1 MRQQTLAEVG
11 FDRYR
16 KKTRRDV
23 FLEEMDRVVP
33 WDELF
38 KLLGPKY
45 PKGKRGRPPI
55 GLERMLRL
63 YFLQQWFDLSDPAAE
78 EALYDSHAM
87 RRFVGIDLGRE
98 RAPDETTLCKF
109 RRFLERHDFGSKV
122 MAIVREH
129 LEAHGVQV
137 CKGTMVDAT
146 ILAAPSSTKNK
157 ARSRDPEM
165 GSTKKGNRWH
175 FGMKAHIGVDSKTK
189 QIHSVEATAAN
200 VHDSQVLGA
209 LLHGEETRIWG
220 DKAYVGQRE
229 VIRSVAARA
238 QDFTLRK
245 AARGRPL
252 TEAEKRGNR
261 TKSRVRARVEHPF
274 LVMKKK
280 FGFEKVRYRGLAKN
294 AHRLRVV
301 CALVNL
307 YTARRPVLAALPV

>member
-252 TEAEKRGNR
+252 TEAEKFSMPIDTRTRNASPTHNRGCVKVGVSQLR
-261 TKSRVRARVEHPF
+261 KSRCLLTAGRRGGRRSAR
-274 LVMKKK
+274 
-280 FGFEKVRYRGLAKN
+280 G
-294 AHRLRVV
+294 
-301 CALVNL
+301 
-307 YTARRPVLAALPV
+307 

>member
-1 MRQQTLAEVG
+1 MRQQTFAEIG
-11 FDRYR
+11 FDQYR

-33 WDELF
+33 WAELL

-45 PKGKRGRPPI
+45 PKGERGRPPI

-109 RRFLERHDFGSKV
+109 RRFLEFHDFGSKV

-137 CKGTMVDAT
+137 RQGTIVDAT

-157 ARSRDPEM
+157 ARARDPEM

-220 DKAYVGQRE
+220 DKAYVGQRD
-229 VIRSVAARA
+229 VIRAVAARA

-294 AHRLRVV
+294 AHRVRVV
-301 CALVNL
+301 CALINL
-307 YTARRPVLAALPV
+307 YAARRQVLAALPV